1 MILGSVTNKIYHGC
15 AIGYANRERKLIDF
29 EKSERCLLPTDDP
42 FWMETWKMQTR
53 NSEKNR
59 QLLHLTFTTVKRIIR
74 RKVTFKYNQTI
85 INYKTGVLNTIRQE
99 SVVQLFFLKNIKWKN
114 ESN

>member
-1 MILGSVTNKIYHGC
+1 MILRSVTNKIYHGC

-29 EKSERCLLPTDDP
+29 EKSERCLLPIDDP

-53 NSEKNR
+53 NSER
-59 QLLHLTFTTVKRIIR
+59 QLLDLTFTTLKRIIR

-85 INYKTGVLNTIRQE
+85 ISYKTGVLNTIRQE
-99 SVVQLFFLKNIKWKN
+99 SVVQKKI
-114 ESN
+114 